1 MKKKALWKDIF
12 KEMGKSKTRF
22 LSIFAIITLGVAFFA
37 GIKATGPDMIDTADH
52 YYKETNLMD
61 TKVVSTYGLN
71 EDDQTILESI
81 EGAAVTM
88 SYSQDV
94 VFEKSS
100 LVAKLMGHSL
110 NEETAQNKFVIES
123 GRLPEK
129 TGEIALDNND
139 KMTSAYK
146 IGDTVTLSSEDE
158 ETILE
163 DSFATTT
170 FEVVGFVN
178 SSKYIEK
185 SARGAST
192 VGKGTLDGFAIIL
205 EEDFTLEVYT
215 EAYLS
220 FEQNQ
225 SLVSYSSEYE
235 DNIEEQMDQIEK
247 AVEQRPEERL
257 TEIRA
262 EAQKEIDDGQAEID
276 DAKQQL
282 ADGQKQLDDAKAT
295 LDQGQADYDEGSA
308 ALETQ
313 IANAQATI
321 DQKRQ
326 ELEDGRAELAANEAD
341 LQAAQK
347 QLIDARANFETEKAA
362 AEQPLA
368 DGETFVE
375 NARAVLAMPIETV
388 PVETQTSITQAA
400 TAVDTSLG
408 ESFTGYFAGVFPK
421 STVSAAVD
429 GVAAKFDE
437 TRAQLNAAEADLIA
451 NEKNITQG
459 LADLEAAKITLANG
473 EAQLAD
479 AQEQLNQ
486 EKAKGE
492 AELATA
498 LEKLTTGKTDYE
510 TALAEFKKESA
521 DAEKEISDG
530 EAELAEAKKDIE
542 ALELPEYYVLDR
554 STNPGYGEFSDNAD
568 RISAIA
574 QVFPVFFFLIAAL
587 VCLTTMTRMVEEE
600 RLQIGTLKALGYSN
614 WDISKKFLVYASVAS
629 VLGTIIGLVVG
640 YQLFPQVIFDAYGSM
655 YNLPDVRITYYI
667 SYAVISF
674 IVAIFGTV
682 AAAYLATRVALKSS
696 AATLMRPKAPK
707 IGKRILLERIP
718 FIWNKLGFIQKV
730 TARNLFRYKQ
740 RMLMTVLGVAGCTA
754 LILTGFGI
762 SDSISDVADLQY
774 GKVMKYDAIVAL
786 NTDASETDK
795 SDYDEEVAKQTAIE
809 ESVKVSQES
818 YTVDVEGVNTQ
829 TVTVFVPETT
839 ENFDHYVLLNDRSSG
854 QTYLLPEEGAIISEK
869 LAELIDVEKGDQL
882 ILTDT
887 DNKEVEVVINEIVE
901 NYTGHYVY
909 MNKDYYET
917 RFGKAPEYTSEL
929 LNYGKVKVDE
939 EALGSTLIEQ
949 PSVLSINF
957 VSDVSGAFEETMGSL
972 GVVTLVLIAS
982 AGLLAFVV
990 LYNLTN
996 INVSERER
1004 ELSTIKVLGFFDKEV
1019 TMYIYRENIILT
1031 VMGIVVGSV
1040 LGIMLHSFVLDTSEI
1055 DQLMFSPT
1063 IQPLSYLYS
1072 AIITLVFSG
1081 IVMIAMHH
1089 KLKKVDMI
1097 EALKSVD

>member
-1 MKKKALWKDIF
+1 
-12 KEMGKSKTRF
+12 MGKSKTRF
-22 LSIFAIITLGVAFFA
+22 LSIFVIITLGVAFFA

-52 YYKETNLMD
+52 YYKKTNLMD
-61 TKVVSTYGLN
+61 TKVVATYGLN
-71 EDDQTILESI
+71 EDDQTVLESI
-81 EGAAVTM
+81 EGAAVSM

-94 VFEKSS
+94 VFEKNS
-100 LVAKLMGHSL
+100 LVAKLMSYSL
-110 NEETAQNKFVIES
+110 NEEKAQNKFVIKS

-129 TGEIALDNND
+129 TGEIALDNNNR
-139 KMTSAYK
+139 MTSAYK
-146 IGDTVTLSSEDE
+146 IGDTVSLSSEDE
-158 ETILE
+158 ETTLK
-163 DSFATTT
+163 DSFAATTY
-170 FEVVGFVN
+170 EVVGFVN
-178 SSKYIEK
+178 SPKYIENY
-185 SARGAST
+185 ARGTST
-192 VGKGTLDGFAIIL
+192 VGKGTLDGFAVIL
-205 EEDFTLEVYT
+205 EEDFTLDVYT

-220 FEQNQ
+220 FEQNE

-235 DNIEEQMDQIEK
+235 GNIEEQTDQIEK
-247 AVEQRPEERL
+247 AVEQRPEARL
-257 TEIRA
+257 AEIRA

-326 ELEDGRAELAANEAD
+326 ELEDGKAELATNEAD

-362 AEQPLA
+362 AEQSLA

-375 NARAVLAMPIETV
+375 NARAVLAIPIESV

-408 ESFTGYFAGVFPK
+408 EAFTGYFAGVVPK
-421 STVSAAVD
+421 STVSTAID
-429 GVAAKFDE
+429 GVAINFAE
-437 TRAQLNAAEADLIA
+437 TRAQLKAAEADLVA
-451 NEKNITQG
+451 NEQNVAQG
-459 LADLEAAKITLANG
+459 LADLEAAKTTLANG

-492 AELATA
+492 AELAAA
-498 LEKLTTGKTDYE
+498 LEKLTTGQTDYE
-510 TALAEFKKESA
+510 TALAEFEKESA
-521 DAEKEISDG
+521 DAEKELADG
-530 EAELAEAKKDIE
+530 EAKLAEAKKDIE

-629 VLGTIIGLVVG
+629 ILGTIIGLVVG
-640 YQLFPQVIFDAYGSM
+640 YQLFPQIIFNAYGSM
-655 YNLPDVRITYYI
+655 YNLPAVRITYYI
-667 SYAVISF
+667 SYGVISF
-674 IVAIFGTV
+674 TVAFLGTV

-696 AATLMRPKAPK
+696 PATLMRPKAPK

-795 SDYDEEVAKQTAIE
+795 SDYDEEIAKQTAIE

-854 QTYLLPEEGAIISEK
+854 QTYSLPEEGAIISEK

-887 DNKEVEVVINEIVE
+887 DNKEVGVVINEIVE

-917 RFGKAPEYTSEL
+917 RFGKAPEYTTEL

>member
-22 LSIFAIITLGVAFFA
+22 LSIFVIITLGVAFFA

-52 YYKETNLMD
+52 YYKKTNLMD
-61 TKVVSTYGLN
+61 TKVVATYGLN
-71 EDDQTILESI
+71 EDDQTVLESI
-81 EGAAVTM
+81 EGAAVSM

-94 VFEKSS
+94 VFEKNS
-100 LVAKLMGHSL
+100 LVAKLMSYSL
-110 NEETAQNKFVIES
+110 NEEKAQNKFVIKS

-129 TGEIALDNND
+129 TGEIALDNNNR
-139 KMTSAYK
+139 MTSAYK
-146 IGDTVTLSSEDE
+146 IGDTVSLSSEDE
-158 ETILE
+158 ETTLK
-163 DSFATTT
+163 DSFAATTY
-170 FEVVGFVN
+170 EVVGFVN
-178 SSKYIEK
+178 SPKYIENY
-185 SARGAST
+185 ARGTST
-192 VGKGTLDGFAIIL
+192 VGKGTLDGFAVIL
-205 EEDFTLEVYT
+205 EEDFTLDVYT

-220 FEQNQ
+220 FEQNE

-235 DNIEEQMDQIEK
+235 GNIEEQTDQIEK
-247 AVEQRPEERL
+247 AVEQRPEARL
-257 TEIRA
+257 AEIRA

-326 ELEDGRAELAANEAD
+326 ELEDGKAELATNEAD

-362 AEQPLA
+362 AEQSLA

-375 NARAVLAMPIETV
+375 NARAVLAIPIESV

-408 ESFTGYFAGVFPK
+408 EAFTGYFAGVVPK
-421 STVSAAVD
+421 STVSTAID
-429 GVAAKFDE
+429 GVAINFAE
-437 TRAQLNAAEADLIA
+437 TRAQLKAAEADLVA
-451 NEKNITQG
+451 NEQNVAQG
-459 LADLEAAKITLANG
+459 LADLEAAKTTLANG

-492 AELATA
+492 AELAAA
-498 LEKLTTGKTDYE
+498 LEKLTTGQTDYE
-510 TALAEFKKESA
+510 TALAEFEKESA
-521 DAEKEISDG
+521 DAEKELADG
-530 EAELAEAKKDIE
+530 EAKLAEAKKDIE

-629 VLGTIIGLVVG
+629 ILGTIIGLVVG
-640 YQLFPQVIFDAYGSM
+640 YQLFPQIIFNAYGSM
-655 YNLPDVRITYYI
+655 YNLPAVRITYYI
-667 SYAVISF
+667 SYGVISF
-674 IVAIFGTV
+674 TVAFLGTV

-696 AATLMRPKAPK
+696 PATLMRPKAPK

-795 SDYDEEVAKQTAIE
+795 SDYDEEIAKQTAIE

-854 QTYLLPEEGAIISEK
+854 QTYSLPEEGAIISEK

-887 DNKEVEVVINEIVE
+887 DNKEVGVVINEIVE

-917 RFGKAPEYTSEL
+917 RFGKAPEYTTEL

>member
-22 LSIFAIITLGVAFFA
+22 LSIFIIITLGVAFFA
-37 GIKATGPDMIDTADH
+37 GIKATGPDMIDTANQ
-52 YYKETNLMD
+52 YYEKTNLMD

-71 EDDQTILESI
+71 EDDKTTLESI
-81 EGAAVTM
+81 EGANVTM

-94 VFEKSS
+94 IFENSS
-100 LVAKLMGHSL
+100 LVAKLMSYSL
-110 NEETAQNKFVIES
+110 DEENPQNKYIVDS

-129 TGEIALDNND
+129 TGEIALDNNNS
-139 KMTSAYK
+139 MTEAYK
-146 IGDTVTLSSEDE
+146 IGDTVTLTSEDD
-158 ETILE
+158 ETTVE
-163 DSFATTT
+163 DSFATST
-170 FEVVGFVN
+170 FKVVGFVT
-178 SSKYIEK
+178 SPQYIEN
-185 SARGAST
+185 SARGTST
-192 VGKGTLDGFAIIL
+192 VGKGTVDGFAVIP
-205 EEDFTLEVYT
+205 EEDFTSEFYT
-215 EAYLS
+215 EAYLT
-220 FEQNQ
+220 FAQNE

-235 DNIEEQMDQIEK
+235 DNVEKQITDIEE

-257 TEIRA
+257 AEIRS
-262 EAQKEIDDGQAEID
+262 EAQIEIDDGQAEID

-282 ADGQKQLDDAKAT
+282 ADGQEQLDEAKAT
-295 LDQGQADYDEGSA
+295 LDQGRADYNEGLA

-313 IANAQATI
+313 TANAQATI

-341 LQAAQK
+341 LQASQA
-347 QLIDARANFETEKAA
+347 QLIDARANFEAQKVT
-362 AEQPLA
+362 AEQSLA
-368 DGETFVE
+368 NGETFVE
-375 NARAVLAMPIETV
+375 NARAILTTPIESV
-388 PVETQTSITQAA
+388 PVDTQTSITQ
-400 TAVDTSLG
+400 TATSLDPTLG
-408 ESFTGYFAGVFPK
+408 EAFTGYFAGVVPS
-421 STVSAAVD
+421 STVSTALD
-429 GVAAKFDE
+429 GVVANLEE
-437 TRAQLNAAEADLIA
+437 TRAQINATEAELSA
-451 NEKNITQG
+451 NEQRVTQG
-459 LADLEAAKITLANG
+459 LAAIEAAKTTLADG

-479 AQEQLNQ
+479 AQAQLDQ
-486 EKAKGE
+486 EKANGE
-492 AELATA
+492 AELAA
-498 LEKLTTGKTDYE
+498 ASEKLANGQADYE
-510 TALAEFKKESA
+510 EALAEFEEQSA
-521 DAEKEISDG
+521 DAETEIVDG
-530 EAELAEAKKDIE
+530 EADLAEAKEDLE
-542 ALELPEYYVLDR
+542 ALEMPEYYVLDR
-554 STNPGYGEFSDNAD
+554 SSNPGYGEFNDNAD

-600 RLQIGTLKALGYSN
+600 RLQMGTLKALGYSN

-629 VLGTIIGLVVG
+629 VLGTVIGLAIG
-640 YQLFPQVIFDAYGSM
+640 YQVFPNVIFDAYGSM
-655 YNLPDVRITYYI
+655 YNLPPILINYYI
-667 SYAVISF
+667 SYGVISF
-674 IVAIFGTV
+674 IVALLGTV
-682 AAAYLATRVALKSS
+682 MAAYLATRVALKSS
-696 AATLMRPKAPK
+696 PATLMRPKAPK

-774 GKVMKYDAIVAL
+774 GKIMKYDAIVAL
-786 NTDASETDK
+786 NTDASETEK
-795 SDYDEEVAKQTAIE
+795 ADYDEAAEEQTVID
-809 ESVKVSQES
+809 ESLKVSQES

-829 TVTVFVPETT
+829 TVTVFIPETT

-854 QTYLLPEEGAIISEK
+854 QTYSLPEEGTIISEK
-869 LAELIDVEKGDQL
+869 LAELIDVEKGDTL
-882 ILTDT
+882 TLTDT

-909 MNKDYYET
+909 MNKDYFET
-917 RFGKAPEYTSEL
+917 VFEKAPEYTTEL
-929 LNYGKVKVDE
+929 LNYSEANVDE
-939 EALGSTLIEQ
+939 EALGSTLLEQ

-972 GVVTLVLIAS
+972 GIVTLVLIIS

-1031 VMGIVVGSV
+1031 VMGIVVGSL
-1040 LGIMLHSFVLDTSEI
+1040 LGILLHSFVLDTSEI
-1055 DQLMFSPT
+1055 DLLMFSPT
-1063 IQPLSYLYS
+1063 IQPVSYLYS
-1072 AIITLVFSG
+1072 AVITLVFSG
-1081 IVMIAMHH
+1081 IVMIAMHY

>member
-1 MKKKALWKDIF
+1 VKKKALWKDIF

-61 TKVVSTYGLN
+61 TKVVSTYGLDD
-71 EDDQTILESI
+71 DDQTVLESI

-94 VFEKSS
+94 IFEKSS
-100 LVAKLMGHSL
+100 LVAKLIGHSL
-110 NEETAQNKFVIES
+110 NEETTQNKFVIES

-129 TGEIALDNND
+129 TGEIALDNNN

-158 ETILE
+158 ETTLE
-163 DSFATTT
+163 DSFATKK
-170 FEVVGFVN
+170 VGFVN
-178 SSKYIEK
+178 SPKYIEK
-185 SARGAST
+185 SARGTST
-192 VGKGTLDGFAIIL
+192 VGKGTLDGFAVIL

-235 DNIEEQMDQIEK
+235 DNIEEQIDQIEK

-257 TEIRA
+257 AEIRTD
-262 EAQKEIDDGQAEID
+262 AQKEIDDGQAEID

-282 ADGQKQLDDAKAT
+282 ADAQKQLDDAKAT

-313 IANAQATI
+313 IADAQAKI

-326 ELEDGRAELAANEAD
+326 ELEDGKAEVAANEAD
-341 LQAAQK
+341 LQASQK
-347 QLIDARANFETEKAA
+347 QLIDARTNFEAEKAA
-362 AEQPLA
+362 AEKSLA
-368 DGETFVE
+368 DGETFIE
-375 NARAVLAMPIETV
+375 NARAVLAVPIESV
-388 PVETQTSITQAA
+388 PVETQMSITQAA
-400 TAVDTSLG
+400 TAVDSSLG
-408 ESFTGYFAGVFPK
+408 ETFTGYFAGVVPK

-429 GVAAKFDE
+429 GVAANFDE
-437 TRAQLNAAEADLIA
+437 TRVQLNAAEADLIA
-451 NEKNITQG
+451 NEQSIAQG
-459 LADLEAAKITLANG
+459 LIDLEAAKTTLANG

-492 AELATA
+492 AELAKA
-498 LEKLTTGKTDYE
+498 LEKLTTGQTDYE
-510 TALAEFKKESA
+510 TALAEFEKEST
-521 DAEKEISDG
+521 DAEKEIADG
-530 EAELAEAKKDIE
+530 KAELAEAKKDIE

-655 YNLPDVRITYYI
+655 YNLPNVRITYYI
-667 SYAVISF
+667 RYAVISF
-674 IVAIFGTV
+674 IVAFLGTA

-696 AATLMRPKAPK
+696 SATLMRPKAPK

-795 SDYDEEVAKQTAIE
+795 SDYDEEVAKQMAIE

-854 QTYLLPEEGAIISEK
+854 QTYSLPEEGAIISEK

-882 ILTDT
+882 TLTDT

-917 RFGKAPEYTSEL
+917 RFGKTPEYTTEL

-972 GVVTLVLIAS
+972 GVVTLVLITS

-1031 VMGIVVGSV
+1031 LMGIVVGFL

-1081 IVMIAMHH
+1081 IVMIAMHY